1 MENLE
6 TDSLSVMEL
15 LEVLEDLLDNAK
27 TAPFSSKV
35 LVDRDAMYEVL
46 KDIRLFLPN
55 ELKQSKWV
63 MDERNKILVDAQQE
77 AEQFKRDAEVR
88 IEKLVTEH
96 EISKRAQQ
104 EAEDILEEAKL
115 MSRELR
121 LGAME
126 YVDGLL
132 VDVAELF
139 NRAYSEVKTQ
149 NSIIEQCYTE
159 KIEEIFENRHELRE
173 TARG

>member
-6 TDSLSVMEL
+6 IDSLSVMEL

-35 LVDRDAMYEVL
+35 LIDRDAMYEVL

-55 ELKQSKWV
+55 ELKQSRWV

-77 AEQFKRDAEVR
+77 AELLKKDAEVR
-88 IEKLVTEH
+88 IEKLITEH
-96 EISKRAQQ
+96 EISKRAKQ
-104 EAEDILEEAKL
+104 EAEQVIEEAHK
-115 MSRELR
+115 MSRDLR
-121 LGAME
+121 IHAME

-132 VDVAELF
+132 VDIAELF
-139 NRAYSEVKTQ
+139 NKAYSEVKTQ

-159 KIEEIFENRHELRE
+159 KIEEIFENRRELRE